1 MQKLLV
7 ESSILSIILTFR
19 VSTSI
24 VVLVKL
30 SLAFSKLLLLFKQ
43 LIHLVTS
50 KEQVNSCLSSRYS
63 SIILL
68 LQVLSSRNSINLL
81 LSIIVNSSRVVIL
94 LGLIV
99 VSTNLALIL
108 LG

>member
-7 ESSILSIILTFR
+7 KSSILSIILTFR

-50 KEQVNSCLSSRYS
+50 KE
-63 SIILL
+63 
-68 LQVLSSRNSINLL
+68 
-81 LSIIVNSSRVVIL
+81 
-94 LGLIV
+94 
-99 VSTNLALIL
+99 
-108 LG
+108 